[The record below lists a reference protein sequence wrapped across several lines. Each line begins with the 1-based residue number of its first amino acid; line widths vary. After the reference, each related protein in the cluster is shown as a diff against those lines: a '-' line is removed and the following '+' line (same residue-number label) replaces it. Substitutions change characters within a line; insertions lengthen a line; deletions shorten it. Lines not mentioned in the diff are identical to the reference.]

1 MAYETFYR
9 LKYEPFVVK
18 PDPRFYFNGPQHAV
32 AREYLLHAAER
43 GRGLALLLGEI
54 GTGKTTLSHTIFSS
68 LSRDERYHVG
78 MIVLTH
84 SPKPHELLVKLA
96 TVFDIEDIPDDSTE
110 LFSLLVNELME
121 IHNAGN
127 KAVVFIDEANKID
140 DPETIEELRGF
151 LNLETLEGDKLLT
164 FILVGL
170 PDLEVNLAQNAAL
183 YQRIAIRVNLNPLT
197 QDAVKGYIQHRLRI
211 AGRGD
216 EPIFTDKALDAVAT
230 YSGGRPRLV
239 NIICDN
245 SLIEGYIQRK
255 PKIDELIVERIAT
268 QTLHLIPKELS

>member
-9 LKYEPFVVK
+9 LKYEPFAVQ

-32 AREYLLHAAER
+32 AREYLLHAAEG

-54 GTGKTTLSHTIFSS
+54 GTGKTTLVRSIWNE
-68 LSRDERYHVG
+68 LLEDDRYHIG
-78 MIVLTH
+78 FTVLTR
-84 SPKPHELLVKLA
+84 SVKPRWLLDKFA
-96 TVFDIEDIPDDSTE
+96 EFFDIEDPPEDSSE
-110 LFSLLVNELME
+110 LFSIIVNRLFE

-127 KAVVFIDEANKID
+127 RTLIFMDEANKMD
-140 DPETIEELRGF
+140 NPDTIEELRGF
-151 LNLETLEGDKLLT
+151 VNLESPSGKKLVT

-183 YQRIAIRVNLNPLT
+183 YQRIAVRVNLNPLT
-197 QDAVKGYIQHRLRI
+197 LSAVKAYVQHRLRI
-211 AGRGD
+211 AGRD
-216 EPIFTDKALDAVAT
+216 NPIFTEKALAEIAS

-255 PKIDELIVERIAT
+255 PKIDEFIVKHVANN
-268 QTLHLIPKELS
+268 LNLIPKEINQ

>member
-9 LKYEPFVVK
+9 LKYEPFAVQ

-32 AREYLLHAAER
+32 AREYLLHAAEG

-54 GTGKTTLSHTIFSS
+54 GTGKTTLVRSIWNE
-68 LSRDERYHVG
+68 LLEDERYHIG
-78 MIVLTH
+78 FTVLTR
-84 SPKPHELLVKLA
+84 SVKPIWLLDKFA
-96 TVFDIEDIPDDSTE
+96 EFFDIQDPPEDSSE
-110 LFSLLVNELME
+110 LFSIIVSKLFE

-127 KAVVFIDEANKID
+127 KTLIFMDEANKMD
-140 DPETIEELRGF
+140 NPDTIEELRGF
-151 LNLETLEGDKLLT
+151 VNLETPSGKKLVT

-183 YQRIAIRVNLNPLT
+183 YQRIAVRVNLNPLT
-197 QDAVKGYIQHRLRI
+197 LNAVRAYVQHRLRV
-211 AGRGD
+211 AGRD
-216 EPIFTDKALDAVAT
+216 DSIFTEKALNEIAS

-245 SLIEGYIQRK
+245 ALIEGYIQRN
-255 PKIDELIVERIAT
+255 PKVDEFIIKRVANNLN
-268 QTLHLIPKELS
+268 LIPKEISQ